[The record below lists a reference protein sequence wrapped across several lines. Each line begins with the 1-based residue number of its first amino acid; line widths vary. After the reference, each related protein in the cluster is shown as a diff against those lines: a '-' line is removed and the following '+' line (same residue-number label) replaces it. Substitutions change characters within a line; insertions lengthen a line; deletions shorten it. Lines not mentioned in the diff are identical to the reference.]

1 MNNLELSFLLL
12 SCHHHVIIPIL
23 INRSFLFYFC
33 FFLTYL
39 FGRHLQL
46 AGAVGTY
53 FHGNTRTGKLHAT
66 TQTTTNAYCKV
77 NRKNQRKENNQ
88 RVSIYLRSYLGT
100 TPNVLSHSLT
110 TFFILRITALVDA
123 FR

>member
-23 INRSFLFYFC
+23 INRSFLFLFL

-53 FHGNTRTGKLHAT
+53 FTATPVQVNYTQQHKRQQTLTAKL
-66 TQTTTNAYCKV
+66 TQKTKE
-77 NRKNQRKENNQ
+77 RKQPK
-88 RVSIYLRSYLGT
+88 SKYLPTKLLGA
-100 TPNVLSHSLT
+100 LSHSLT
-110 TFFILRITALVDA
+110 TFSTLADA